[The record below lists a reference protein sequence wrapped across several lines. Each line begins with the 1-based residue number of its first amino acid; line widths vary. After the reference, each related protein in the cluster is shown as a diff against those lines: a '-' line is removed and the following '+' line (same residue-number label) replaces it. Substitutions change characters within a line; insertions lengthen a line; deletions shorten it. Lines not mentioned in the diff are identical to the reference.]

1 MLLKHGADVGK
12 ENRSGWTGERVAAS
26 LHPPAS
32 CPDTDRGMEM
42 GMEMGVGINMDVDTD
57 TGAGMVVLTLVL
69 QLPKALL
76 TWCCVPVAP
85 VQCPALQYQVCHAV
99 PRRAMAP
106 GTAPLPHSPAGGCE
120 HP

>member
-32 CPDTDRGMEM
+32 CPDTDRGMGM

-76 TWCCVPVAP
+76 TWCCMPVAP
-85 VQCPALQYQVCHAV
+85 VQCQVCHAV
-99 PRRAMAP
+99 PRRATPCHGPGHCPFAP
-106 GTAPLPHSPAGGCE
+106 QSCRRL
-120 HP
+120 